1 MRGGN
6 ERSDAAAAVA
16 AVVVVVVVTAITGLI
31 SCGCSACS
39 GCGIVVV
46 VVVFF
51 SFFSKT
57 WYSTC
62 VALPHNFSINAFTAG
77 LDRVPALLLLL
88 TPLAEIRAVV

>member
-6 ERSDAAAAVA
+6 ERSDTAAAVD
-16 AVVVVVVVTAITGLI
+16 VVVVTAITGLT

-51 SFFSKT
+51 FSFFSKT

-62 VALPHNFSINAFTAG
+62 VAVPHNFSMNAFTAG
-77 LDRVPALLLLL
+77 LDRDPALLLLL
-88 TPLAEIRAVV
+88 LMPLAEIRAVV